1 MRKNSARQGA
11 QEARLSEMLRAL
23 PHNLDAEIATL
34 GSMMI
39 DGAAIER
46 VSEFLTPEDFYRE
59 AHRVIYDALIALS
72 SRSEPVDLVTVS
84 EELQRRG
91 KLEEVGGIA
100 YLTTLIDSVPSAAN
114 VEYYAR
120 IVEEYAIRRRL
131 IEAAQEIIHLATATE
146 EEEPLDISEI
156 ADRAESAVYRVAQRR
171 IGKGFES
178 IRPLLGEAFDRFES
192 FYHERKLVTG
202 LSTGFRELDYITA
215 GLQKSDLIIV
225 AARPSMGKTSLCLNI
240 GEHVALREGKTVAIF
255 SLEMSKQQLV
265 QRMICSQAEVNGH
278 RLRLGMLP
286 ETAWQRIS
294 RAIQDLWNAKIF
306 IDDTPDISA
315 LEMRA
320 KCRRLRAEHGLD
332 LVIVDYLQLMR
343 SHRRSE
349 NRTQEISDIAR
360 ALKGLAREL
369 DVPIIALSQLSRA
382 VEHRENKRPMLSD
395 LRESGSIE
403 AEADVVAFI
412 YRPEYYAMKEA
423 VSSEELEGG
432 APPREEGRVE
442 EAEIIIAK
450 QRNGPTGTVRVGFKP
465 DYARFVPLERYREV
479 EE

>member
-1 MRKNSARQGA
+1 MRRNTERRGG
-11 QEARLSEMLRAL
+11 QEVRMSELLRAL

-34 GSMMI
+34 GALMI
-39 DGAAIER
+39 DGTAVER
-46 VSEFLTPEDFYRE
+46 VIDFLSPEDFYRE
-59 AHRVIYDALIALS
+59 AHRVICDVLIALS
-72 SRSEPVDLVTVS
+72 SRNEPVDLVTVS

-91 KLEEVGGIA
+91 KLEEVGGVA

-114 VEYYAR
+114 VDYYAR

-131 IEAAQEIIHLATATE
+131 IEAAQEIIQIAASNE
-146 EEEPLDISEI
+146 DDEEPLTIADIT
-156 ADRAESAVYRVAQRR
+156 DRAESVVYRVAQRR
-171 IGKGFES
+171 IGKGFEN
-178 IRPLLGEAFDRFES
+178 IRPLLSEAFDRFES
-192 FYHERKLVTG
+192 FYHERRLVTG
-202 LSTGFRELDYITA
+202 LSTGFRELDFITA
-215 GLQKSDLIIV
+215 GLQPSDLIII

-240 GEHVALREGKTVAIF
+240 GEHVALHERKTVAIF
-255 SLEMSKQQLV
+255 SLEMSKGQLV
-265 QRMICSQAEVNGH
+265 QRMICSQAEVNAH

-286 ETAWQRIS
+286 ETAWHKIS
-294 RAIQDLWNAKIF
+294 RAVQDLWEAKIF

-343 SHRRSE
+343 SHRRAE

-369 DVPIIALSQLSRA
+369 NVPIVALSQLSRA

-423 VSSEELEGG
+423 VTSEDMEVG
-432 APPREEGRVE
+432 ALPREEGRVE

-465 DYARFVPLERYREV
+465 DYARFVPLERHRE
-479 EE
+479 E

>member
-1 MRKNSARQGA
+1 MRKNSDRQGGH
-11 QEARLSEMLRAL
+11 EVRMSELLRAL

-39 DGAAIER
+39 DGTAIER
-46 VSEFLTPEDFYRE
+46 VSEFLAPDDFYRE
-59 AHRVIYDALIALS
+59 AHRTIYDALIALS

-91 KLEEVGGIA
+91 KLDEVGGIA
-100 YLTTLIDSVPSAAN
+100 YLTTLMDSVPSAAN
-114 VEYYAR
+114 VDYYAE

-131 IEAAQEIIHLATATE
+131 IEAAQEIIRLAAVSE
-146 EEEPLDISEI
+146 NEEEPLTISNI
-156 ADRAESAVYRVAQRR
+156 TDMAESAIYRVARR
-171 IGKGFES
+171 RLRKGFES
-178 IRPLLGEAFDRFES
+178 IRPLLSEVFDRFDN

-215 GLQKSDLIIV
+215 GLQKSDLVII

-255 SLEMSKQQLV
+255 SLEMSKEQLV
-265 QRMICSQAEVNGH
+265 QRMICSQAEVNAH

-286 ETAWQRIS
+286 DSAWQRL
-294 RAIQDLWNAKIF
+294 AKAVQDLWNAKIF
-306 IDDTPDISA
+306 IDDTPDISV

-320 KCRRLRAEHGLD
+320 KCRRLRAEHDLD

-360 ALKGLAREL
+360 ALKGLAREME
-369 DVPIIALSQLSRA
+369 VPIIALSQLSRA

-412 YRPEYYAMKEA
+412 YRPEYYAMKDA
-423 VSSEELEGG
+423 VSSEDVDGG
-432 APPREEGRVE
+432 TMPREEGRVE

-465 DYARFVPLERYREV
+465 DYARFVPLERHRE
-479 EE
+479 E

>member
-1 MRKNSARQGA
+1 M
-11 QEARLSEMLRAL
+11 SELLRTL

-39 DGAAIER
+39 DGTAIER
-46 VSEFLTPEDFYRE
+46 VSEFLAPEDFYRE
-59 AHRVIYDALIALS
+59 AHRVIFDVLVTLS
-72 SRSEPVDLVTVS
+72 SRNEPADLVTVS

-91 KLEEVGGIA
+91 KLEDVGGVA

-114 VEYYAR
+114 VDYYAS

-131 IEAAQEIIHLATATE
+131 IEAAQEIIHMAAATD
-146 EEEPLDISEI
+146 EEEPLTI
-156 ADRAESAVYRVAQRR
+156 ADVTDRAESAIYRVAQRR

-178 IRPLLGEAFDRFES
+178 IRPLLGEAFDRFEA

-202 LSTGFRELDYITA
+202 LSTGFLELDYVTA
-215 GLQKSDLIIV
+215 GLQPSDLIII

-240 GEHVALREGKTVAIF
+240 GEHVALHEKKTVAIF
-255 SLEMSKQQLV
+255 SLEMSKEQLV
-265 QRMICSQAEVNGH
+265 QRMICSQAEVNAH

-286 ETAWQRIS
+286 ETAWNKIS
-294 RAIQDLWNAKIF
+294 RAIQDLWEAKIF
-306 IDDTPDISA
+306 IDDTPDVSA

-369 DVPIIALSQLSRA
+369 RVPIIALSQLSRA

-423 VSSEELEGG
+423 VSSEDVDAGTM
-432 APPREEGRVE
+432 PREEGRVE

-465 DYARFVPLERYREV
+465 DYARFVPLERYRE
-479 EE
+479 E

>member
-1 MRKNSARQGA
+1 MKKNSDRQGKP
-11 QEARLSEMLRAL
+11 ESRMSELLRAL

-46 VSEFLTPEDFYRE
+46 VSEFLAPDDFYRE
-59 AHRVIYDALIALS
+59 AHHVIYDALIALS
-72 SRSEPVDLVTVS
+72 GRNEPVDLVTLS

-100 YLTTLIDSVPSAAN
+100 YLTTLMDSVPSAAN
-114 VEYYAR
+114 VDYYAQ

-131 IEAAQEIIHLATATE
+131 IEAAQEIIHMAAVTGD
-146 EEEPLDISEI
+146 EEEPLSIGEI

-171 IGKGFES
+171 IGRGFES
-178 IRPLLGEAFDRFES
+178 IRPLLGEAFDRFEA

-202 LSTGFRELDYITA
+202 LSTGFRELDYVTA
-215 GLQKSDLIIV
+215 GLQKSDLVII

-240 GEHVALREGKTVAIF
+240 GEHVALREGRTVAIF
-255 SLEMSKQQLV
+255 SLEMSKEQLV
-265 QRMICSQAEVNGH
+265 QRMICSQAEVNAH

-286 ETAWQRIS
+286 DTAWQRLA
-294 RAIQDLWNAKIF
+294 RAVQELWNARIF
-306 IDDTPDISA
+306 IDDTPDISV

-343 SHRRSE
+343 SHRRAE

-369 DVPIIALSQLSRA
+369 AVPIIALSQLSRA

-423 VSSEELEGG
+423 VSSYDVEAGTM
-432 APPREEGRVE
+432 PREEGRVE
-442 EAEIIIAK
+442 EAEIIVAK

-465 DYARFVPLERYREV
+465 DYARFVPLERHRE
-479 EE
+479 E

>member
-1 MRKNSARQGA
+1 MSD
-11 QEARLSEMLRAL
+11 LLRAL

-39 DGAAIER
+39 DGTAIER
-46 VSEFLTPEDFYRE
+46 VSEFLAPDDFYRE

-72 SRSEPVDLVTVS
+72 SRSEPVDLVTLS

-100 YLTTLIDSVPSAAN
+100 YLTTLMDSVPSAAN
-114 VEYYAR
+114 VDYYAE

-131 IEAAQEIIHLATATE
+131 IEAAQEIIRLAAVSDN
-146 EEEPLDISEI
+146 EEEPLTINHITDM
-156 ADRAESAVYRVAQRR
+156 AESAIYRVARR
-171 IGKGFES
+171 RLRKGFES
-178 IRPLLGEAFDRFES
+178 IRPLLSEVFDRFDA

-215 GLQKSDLIIV
+215 GLQKSDLVII

-240 GEHVALREGKTVAIF
+240 GEHVALHEGKTVAIF
-255 SLEMSKQQLV
+255 SLEMSKEQLV
-265 QRMICSQAEVNGH
+265 QRMICSQAEVNAH

-286 ETAWQRIS
+286 DTAWQRL
-294 RAIQDLWNAKIF
+294 AKAVQDLWNAKIF
-306 IDDTPDISA
+306 IDDTPDISV

-320 KCRRLRAEHGLD
+320 KCRRLRAEHDLD

-360 ALKGLAREL
+360 ALKGLAREM

-412 YRPEYYAMKEA
+412 YRPEYYAMKDA
-423 VSSEELEGG
+423 VSSEEVEGG
-432 APPREEGRVE
+432 TMPREEGRIE

-465 DYARFVPLERYREV
+465 DYARFVPLERHRE
-479 EE
+479 E

>member
-1 MRKNSARQGA
+1 
-11 QEARLSEMLRAL
+11 
-23 PHNLDAEIATL
+23 
-34 GSMMI
+34 
-39 DGAAIER
+39 
-46 VSEFLTPEDFYRE
+46 
-59 AHRVIYDALIALS
+59 
-72 SRSEPVDLVTVS
+72 
-84 EELQRRG
+84 
-91 KLEEVGGIA
+91 
-100 YLTTLIDSVPSAAN
+100 
-114 VEYYAR
+114 
-120 IVEEYAIRRRL
+120 
-131 IEAAQEIIHLATATE
+131 
-146 EEEPLDISEI
+146 
-156 ADRAESAVYRVAQRR
+156 
-171 IGKGFES
+171 
-178 IRPLLGEAFDRFES
+178 LLGEAFDRFEA

-202 LSTGFRELDYITA
+202 LSTGFRELDYVTA
-215 GLQKSDLIIV
+215 GLQKSDLVII

-255 SLEMSKQQLV
+255 SLEMSKEQLV
-265 QRMICSQAEVNGH
+265 QRMICSQAEVNAH

-286 ETAWQRIS
+286 DTAWQRLA
-294 RAIQDLWNAKIF
+294 RAVQELWNARIF
-306 IDDTPDISA
+306 IDDTPDISV

-343 SHRRSE
+343 SHRRAE

-369 DVPIIALSQLSRA
+369 AVPIIALSQLSRA

-423 VSSEELEGG
+423 VSSDDVEAGTM
-432 APPREEGRVE
+432 PREEGRVE
-442 EAEIIIAK
+442 EAEIIVAK

-465 DYARFVPLERYREV
+465 DYARFVPLERHRE
-479 EE
+479 E

>member
-1 MRKNSARQGA
+1 M
-11 QEARLSEMLRAL
+11 SELLRAL

-39 DGAAIER
+39 DGTAIER
-46 VSEFLTPEDFYRE
+46 VSEFLAPDDFYRE
-59 AHRVIYDALIALS
+59 AHRTIYDALIALS

-100 YLTTLIDSVPSAAN
+100 YLTTLMDSVPSAAN
-114 VEYYAR
+114 VDYYAQ

-131 IEAAQEIIHLATATE
+131 IEAAQEIIRLAAISE
-146 EEEPLDISEI
+146 DEEEPLTISNI
-156 ADRAESAVYRVAQRR
+156 TDMAESAIYRVARR
-171 IGKGFES
+171 RLRKGFES
-178 IRPLLGEAFDRFES
+178 IRPLLSEVFDRFDN

-215 GLQKSDLIIV
+215 GLQKSDLVII

-255 SLEMSKQQLV
+255 SLEMSKEQLV
-265 QRMICSQAEVNGH
+265 QRMICSQAEVNAH

-286 ETAWQRIS
+286 DSAWQRL
-294 RAIQDLWNAKIF
+294 AKAVQDLWNAKIF
-306 IDDTPDISA
+306 IDDTPDISV

-320 KCRRLRAEHGLD
+320 KCRRLRAEHDLD

-360 ALKGLAREL
+360 ALKGLAREME
-369 DVPIIALSQLSRA
+369 VPIIALSQLSRA

-412 YRPEYYAMKEA
+412 YRPEYYAMKDA
-423 VSSEELEGG
+423 VSSEDVDGG
-432 APPREEGRVE
+432 TMPREEGRVE

-465 DYARFVPLERYREV
+465 DYARFVPLERHRE
-479 EE
+479 E

>member
-1 MRKNSARQGA
+1 M
-11 QEARLSEMLRAL
+11 SELLRAL

-34 GSMMI
+34 GSMMV
-39 DGAAIER
+39 DGTAIER
-46 VSEFLTPEDFYRE
+46 VSEFLAPDDFYRE
-59 AHRVIYDALIALS
+59 AHKVIFDVLVTLS
-72 SRSEPVDLVTVS
+72 SRSEPADLVTVS

-114 VEYYAR
+114 VDYYAS

-131 IEAAQEIIHLATATE
+131 ISAAQEIIHLAASTD
-146 EEEPLDISEI
+146 EEEPLTIGDVT
-156 ADRAESAVYRVAQRR
+156 DRAESAIYRVAQRR
-171 IGKGFES
+171 IGRGFES
-178 IRPLLGEAFDRFES
+178 IRSLLGEAFDRFEA

-202 LSTGFRELDYITA
+202 LSTGFRELDFITA
-215 GLQKSDLIIV
+215 GLQPSDLIIV

-240 GEHVALREGKTVAIF
+240 GEHVALHEKKTVAIF
-255 SLEMSKQQLV
+255 SLEMSKEQLV
-265 QRMICSQAEVNGH
+265 QRMICSQAEVNAH

-286 ETAWQRIS
+286 ETAWNKIS
-294 RAIQDLWNAKIF
+294 RAIQDLWEAKIF
-306 IDDTPDISA
+306 VDDTPDISA

-332 LVIVDYLQLMR
+332 LVIVDYLQLMH

-369 DVPIIALSQLSRA
+369 RVPIIALSQLSRA
-382 VEHRENKRPMLSD
+382 VEHRENKRPILSD

-423 VSSEELEGG
+423 ISAEGIEAG
-432 APPREEGRVE
+432 TMPREEGRVE

-450 QRNGPTGTVRVGFKP
+450 HRNGPTGPVRVGFKP
-465 DYARFVPLERYREV
+465 DYARFVPLERHRE
-479 EE
+479 E

>member
-1 MRKNSARQGA
+1 M
-11 QEARLSEMLRAL
+11 SELLRAL

-39 DGAAIER
+39 DSTAIER
-46 VSEFLTPEDFYRE
+46 VSEFLAPDDFYRE
-59 AHRVIYDALIALS
+59 AHKVIFDVLVTLS
-72 SRSEPVDLVTVS
+72 SRSEPADLVTVS

-114 VEYYAR
+114 VDYYAS

-131 IEAAQEIIHLATATE
+131 ISAAQEIIHLAVSTD
-146 EEEPLDISEI
+146 EEEPLTIGDVT
-156 ADRAESAVYRVAQRR
+156 DRAESAIYRVAQRR
-171 IGKGFES
+171 IGRGFES
-178 IRPLLGEAFDRFES
+178 IRSLLGEAFDRFEA

-202 LSTGFRELDYITA
+202 LSTGFRELDFITA
-215 GLQKSDLIIV
+215 GLQPSDLIIV

-240 GEHVALREGKTVAIF
+240 GEHVALHEKKTVAIF
-255 SLEMSKQQLV
+255 SLEMSKEQLV
-265 QRMICSQAEVNGH
+265 QRMICSQAEVNAH

-286 ETAWQRIS
+286 ETAWNKIS
-294 RAIQDLWNAKIF
+294 RAIQDLWEAKIF
-306 IDDTPDISA
+306 VDDTPDISA

-332 LVIVDYLQLMR
+332 LVIVDYLQLMH
-343 SHRRSE
+343 SHRRLE
-349 NRTQEISDIAR
+349 NRNQEISDIAR

-369 DVPIIALSQLSRA
+369 RVPIIALSQLSRA
-382 VEHRENKRPMLSD
+382 VEQRESKRPILSD

-423 VSSEELEGG
+423 ISAEGIEAG
-432 APPREEGRVE
+432 TMPREEGRVE

-450 QRNGPTGTVRVGFKP
+450 HRNGPTGSVRVGFKP
-465 DYARFVPLERYREV
+465 DYARFVPLERHRE
-479 EE
+479 E

>member
-1 MRKNSARQGA
+1 M
-11 QEARLSEMLRAL
+11 SELLRAL

-39 DGAAIER
+39 DGSAIER
-46 VSEFLTPEDFYRE
+46 VSEFLTPDDFYRE
-59 AHRVIYDALIALS
+59 AHKVIFDVLVTLS
-72 SRSEPVDLVTVS
+72 SRNEPADLVTVS

-91 KLEEVGGIA
+91 KLEEVGGIP

-114 VEYYAR
+114 VDYYAS

-131 IEAAQEIIHLATATE
+131 IEASQEIIHLAASTD
-146 EEEPLDISEI
+146 EEEPLTIADIT
-156 ADRAESAVYRVAQRR
+156 DRAESAIYRVAQRR

-178 IRPLLGEAFDRFES
+178 IRPLLGEAFDRFEA

-215 GLQKSDLIIV
+215 GLQPSDLVII

-240 GEHVALREGKTVAIF
+240 GEHVALAEKKTVAIF
-255 SLEMSKQQLV
+255 SLEMSKEQLV
-265 QRMICSQAEVNGH
+265 QRMICSQAEVNAH

-286 ETAWQRIS
+286 ETAWQKIS
-294 RAIQDLWNAKIF
+294 RAIQDLWEAKIF
-306 IDDTPDISA
+306 IDDTPDVSA

-369 DVPIIALSQLSRA
+369 RVPIIALSQLSRA

-432 APPREEGRVE
+432 GLPREEGRVE

-465 DYARFVPLERYREV
+465 DYARFVPLERYRE
-479 EE
+479 E

>member
-1 MRKNSARQGA
+1 M
-11 QEARLSEMLRAL
+11 SELLRTL

-39 DGAAIER
+39 DGTAIER
-46 VSEFLTPEDFYRE
+46 VSEFLAPEDFYRE
-59 AHRVIYDALIALS
+59 AHRVIFDVLVTLS
-72 SRSEPVDLVTVS
+72 SRNEPADLVTVS

-91 KLEEVGGIA
+91 KLEDVGGVA

-114 VEYYAR
+114 VDYYAS

-131 IEAAQEIIHLATATE
+131 IEAAQEIIHMAAATD
-146 EEEPLDISEI
+146 EEEPLTI
-156 ADRAESAVYRVAQRR
+156 ADVTDRAESAIYRVAQRR

-178 IRPLLGEAFDRFES
+178 IRPLLGEAFDRFEA

-202 LSTGFRELDYITA
+202 LSTGFRELDYVTA
-215 GLQKSDLIIV
+215 GLQPSDLIII

-240 GEHVALREGKTVAIF
+240 GEHVALHEKKTVAIF
-255 SLEMSKQQLV
+255 SLEMSKEQLV
-265 QRMICSQAEVNGH
+265 QRMICSQAEVNAH

-286 ETAWQRIS
+286 ETAWNKIS
-294 RAIQDLWNAKIF
+294 RAIQDLWEAKIF
-306 IDDTPDISA
+306 IDDTPDVSA

-369 DVPIIALSQLSRA
+369 RVPIIALSQLSRA

-423 VSSEELEGG
+423 VSSEDVDAGTM
-432 APPREEGRVE
+432 PREEGRVE

-465 DYARFVPLERYREV
+465 DYARFVPLERYRE
-479 EE
+479 E

>member
-1 MRKNSARQGA
+1 M
-11 QEARLSEMLRAL
+11 SELLRAL

-34 GSMMI
+34 GALMI
-39 DGAAIER
+39 DGTAVER
-46 VSEFLTPEDFYRE
+46 VIDFLSPEDFYRE
-59 AHRVIYDALIALS
+59 AHRVICDVLIALS
-72 SRSEPVDLVTVS
+72 SRNEPVDLVTVS

-91 KLEEVGGIA
+91 KLEEVGGVA

-114 VEYYAR
+114 VDYYAR

-131 IEAAQEIIHLATATE
+131 IEAAQEIIQIAASNE
-146 EEEPLDISEI
+146 DDEEPLTIADIT
-156 ADRAESAVYRVAQRR
+156 DRAESVVYRVAQRR
-171 IGKGFES
+171 IGKGFEN
-178 IRPLLGEAFDRFES
+178 IRPLLSEAFDRFES
-192 FYHERKLVTG
+192 FYHERRLVTG
-202 LSTGFRELDYITA
+202 LSTGFRELDFITA
-215 GLQKSDLIIV
+215 GLQPSDLIII

-240 GEHVALREGKTVAIF
+240 GEHVALHERKTVAIF
-255 SLEMSKQQLV
+255 SLEMSKGQLV
-265 QRMICSQAEVNGH
+265 QRMICSQAEVNAH

-286 ETAWQRIS
+286 ETAWHKIS
-294 RAIQDLWNAKIF
+294 RAVQDLWEAKIF

-343 SHRRSE
+343 SHRRAE

-369 DVPIIALSQLSRA
+369 NVPIVALSQLSRA

-423 VSSEELEGG
+423 VTSEDMEVG
-432 APPREEGRVE
+432 ALPREEGRVE

-465 DYARFVPLERYREV
+465 DYARFVALERHRE
-479 EE
+479 E

>member
-1 MRKNSARQGA
+1 M
-11 QEARLSEMLRAL
+11 SELLRAL

-39 DGAAIER
+39 DGTAIER
-46 VSEFLTPEDFYRE
+46 VSEFLAPDDFYRE
-59 AHRVIYDALIALS
+59 AHRTIYDALIALS

-100 YLTTLIDSVPSAAN
+100 YLTTLMDSVPSAAN
-114 VEYYAR
+114 VDYYAQ

-131 IEAAQEIIHLATATE
+131 IEAAQEIIRLAAVSE
-146 EEEPLDISEI
+146 DEEEPLTISNI
-156 ADRAESAVYRVAQRR
+156 TDMAESAIYRVARR
-171 IGKGFES
+171 RLRKGFES
-178 IRPLLGEAFDRFES
+178 IRPLLSEVFDRFDN

-215 GLQKSDLIIV
+215 GLQKSDLVII

-240 GEHVALREGKTVAIF
+240 GEHVALHEGKTVAIF
-255 SLEMSKQQLV
+255 SLEMSKEQLV
-265 QRMICSQAEVNGH
+265 QRMICSQAEVNAH

-286 ETAWQRIS
+286 DSAWQRL
-294 RAIQDLWNAKIF
+294 AKAVQDLWNAKIF
-306 IDDTPDISA
+306 IDDTPDISV

-320 KCRRLRAEHGLD
+320 KCRRLRAEHDLD

-360 ALKGLAREL
+360 ALKGLAREME
-369 DVPIIALSQLSRA
+369 VPIIALSQLSRA

-412 YRPEYYAMKEA
+412 YRPEYYAMKDA
-423 VSSEELEGG
+423 VSSEDVDGG
-432 APPREEGRVE
+432 TMPREEGRVE

-465 DYARFVPLERYREV
+465 DYARFVPLERHRE
-479 EE
+479 E

>member
-1 MRKNSARQGA
+1 M
-11 QEARLSEMLRAL
+11 SELLRAL

-34 GSMMI
+34 GSMMV
-39 DGAAIER
+39 DGTAIER
-46 VSEFLTPEDFYRE
+46 VSEFLAPDDFYRE
-59 AHRVIYDALIALS
+59 AHKVIFDVLVTLS
-72 SRSEPVDLVTVS
+72 SRSEPADLVTVS

-114 VEYYAR
+114 VDYYAS

-131 IEAAQEIIHLATATE
+131 ISAAQEIIHLAVSTD
-146 EEEPLDISEI
+146 EEEPLTIGDVT
-156 ADRAESAVYRVAQRR
+156 DRAESAIYRVAQRR
-171 IGKGFES
+171 IGRGFES
-178 IRPLLGEAFDRFES
+178 IRSLLGEAFDRFEA

-202 LSTGFRELDYITA
+202 LSTGFRELDFITA
-215 GLQKSDLIIV
+215 GLQPSDLIIV

-240 GEHVALREGKTVAIF
+240 GEHVALHEKKTVAIF
-255 SLEMSKQQLV
+255 SLEMSKEQLV
-265 QRMICSQAEVNGH
+265 QRMICSQAEVNAH

-286 ETAWQRIS
+286 ETAWNKIS
-294 RAIQDLWNAKIF
+294 RAIQDLWEAKIF
-306 IDDTPDISA
+306 VDDTPDISA

-332 LVIVDYLQLMR
+332 LVIVDYLQLMH
-343 SHRRSE
+343 SHRRLE
-349 NRTQEISDIAR
+349 NRNQEISDIAR

-369 DVPIIALSQLSRA
+369 RVPIIALSQLSRA
-382 VEHRENKRPMLSD
+382 VEQRESKRPILSD

-423 VSSEELEGG
+423 ISAEGIEAG
-432 APPREEGRVE
+432 TMPREEGRVE

-450 QRNGPTGTVRVGFKP
+450 HRNGPTGSVRVGFKP
-465 DYARFVPLERYREV
+465 DYARFVPLERHRE
-479 EE
+479 E

>member
-1 MRKNSARQGA
+1 M
-11 QEARLSEMLRAL
+11 SELLRAL

-39 DGAAIER
+39 DGTAIER
-46 VSEFLTPEDFYRE
+46 VSEFLAPDDFYRE
-59 AHRVIYDALIALS
+59 AHRTIYDALIALS

-100 YLTTLIDSVPSAAN
+100 YLTTLMDSVPSAAN
-114 VEYYAR
+114 VDYYAQ

-131 IEAAQEIIHLATATE
+131 IEAAQEIIRLAAVSE
-146 EEEPLDISEI
+146 NEEEPLTISNI
-156 ADRAESAVYRVAQRR
+156 TDMAESAIYRVARR
-171 IGKGFES
+171 RLRKGFES
-178 IRPLLGEAFDRFES
+178 IRPLLSEVFDRFDN

-215 GLQKSDLIIV
+215 GLQKSDLVII

-240 GEHVALREGKTVAIF
+240 GEHVALHEGKTVAIF
-255 SLEMSKQQLV
+255 SLEMSKEQLV
-265 QRMICSQAEVNGH
+265 QRMICSQAEVNAH

-286 ETAWQRIS
+286 DSAWQRL
-294 RAIQDLWNAKIF
+294 AKAVQDLWNAKIF
-306 IDDTPDISA
+306 IDDTPDISV

-320 KCRRLRAEHGLD
+320 KCRRLRAEHDLD

-360 ALKGLAREL
+360 ALKGLAREME
-369 DVPIIALSQLSRA
+369 VPIIALSQLSRA

-412 YRPEYYAMKEA
+412 YRPEYYAMKDA
-423 VSSEELEGG
+423 VSSEDVDGG
-432 APPREEGRVE
+432 TMPREEGRVE

-465 DYARFVPLERYREV
+465 DYARFVPLERHRE
-479 EE
+479 E

>member
-1 MRKNSARQGA
+1 MSD
-11 QEARLSEMLRAL
+11 LLRAL

-39 DGAAIER
+39 DGTAIER
-46 VSEFLTPEDFYRE
+46 VSEFLAPDDFYRE

-72 SRSEPVDLVTVS
+72 SRNEPVDLVTLS

-100 YLTTLIDSVPSAAN
+100 YLTTLLDSVPSAAN
-114 VEYYAR
+114 VDYYAE

-131 IEAAQEIIHLATATE
+131 IEAAQEIIRLAAVSDN
-146 EEEPLDISEI
+146 EEEPLTINHITDM
-156 ADRAESAVYRVAQRR
+156 AESAIYRVARR
-171 IGKGFES
+171 RLRKGFES
-178 IRPLLGEAFDRFES
+178 IRPLLSEVFDRFDA

-215 GLQKSDLIIV
+215 GLQKSDLVII

-240 GEHVALREGKTVAIF
+240 GEHVALHEGKTVAIF
-255 SLEMSKQQLV
+255 SLEMSKEQLV
-265 QRMICSQAEVNGH
+265 QRMICSQAEVNAH

-286 ETAWQRIS
+286 DTAWQRL
-294 RAIQDLWNAKIF
+294 AKAVQDLWNAKIF
-306 IDDTPDISA
+306 IDDTPDISV

-320 KCRRLRAEHGLD
+320 KCRRLRAEHDLD

-360 ALKGLAREL
+360 ALKGLAREM

-412 YRPEYYAMKEA
+412 YRPEYYAMKDA
-423 VSSEELEGG
+423 VSSEEVEGG
-432 APPREEGRVE
+432 TMPREEGRIE

-465 DYARFVPLERYREV
+465 DYARFVPLERHRE
-479 EE
+479 E

>member
-1 MRKNSARQGA
+1 M
-11 QEARLSEMLRAL
+11 SELLRAL

-39 DGAAIER
+39 DGTAIER
-46 VSEFLTPEDFYRE
+46 VSEFLAPDDFYRE
-59 AHRVIYDALIALS
+59 AHRTIYDALIALS

-100 YLTTLIDSVPSAAN
+100 YLTTLMDSVPSAAN
-114 VEYYAR
+114 VDYYAQ

-131 IEAAQEIIHLATATE
+131 IEAAQEIIRLAAVSDN
-146 EEEPLDISEI
+146 EEEPLTISNI
-156 ADRAESAVYRVAQRR
+156 TDMAESAIYRVARR
-171 IGKGFES
+171 RLRKGFES
-178 IRPLLGEAFDRFES
+178 IRPLLSEVFDRFDN

-215 GLQKSDLIIV
+215 GLQKSDLVII

-240 GEHVALREGKTVAIF
+240 GEHVALHEGKTVAIF
-255 SLEMSKQQLV
+255 SLEMSKEQLV
-265 QRMICSQAEVNGH
+265 QRMICSQAEVNAH

-286 ETAWQRIS
+286 DSAWQRL
-294 RAIQDLWNAKIF
+294 AKAVQDLWNAKIF
-306 IDDTPDISA
+306 IDDTPDISV

-320 KCRRLRAEHGLD
+320 KCRRLRAEHDLD

-360 ALKGLAREL
+360 ALKGLAREME
-369 DVPIIALSQLSRA
+369 VPIIALSQLSRA

-412 YRPEYYAMKEA
+412 YRPEYYAMKDA
-423 VSSEELEGG
+423 VSSEDVDGG
-432 APPREEGRVE
+432 TMPREEGRVE

-465 DYARFVPLERYREV
+465 DYARFVPLERHRE
-479 EE
+479 E

>member
-1 MRKNSARQGA
+1 M
-11 QEARLSEMLRAL
+11 SELLRAL

-34 GSMMI
+34 GALMI
-39 DGAAIER
+39 DGTAVER
-46 VSEFLTPEDFYRE
+46 VIDFLSPEDFYRE
-59 AHRVIYDALIALS
+59 AHRVICDVLIALS
-72 SRSEPVDLVTVS
+72 SRNEPVDLVTVS

-91 KLEEVGGIA
+91 KLEEVGGVA

-114 VEYYAR
+114 VDYYAR

-131 IEAAQEIIHLATATE
+131 IEAAQEIIQIAASNE
-146 EEEPLDISEI
+146 DDEEPLTIADIT
-156 ADRAESAVYRVAQRR
+156 DRAESVVYRVAQRR
-171 IGKGFES
+171 IGKGFEN
-178 IRPLLGEAFDRFES
+178 IRPLLSEAFDRFES
-192 FYHERKLVTG
+192 FYHERRLVTG
-202 LSTGFRELDYITA
+202 LSTGFRELDFITA
-215 GLQKSDLIIV
+215 GLQPSDLIII

-240 GEHVALREGKTVAIF
+240 GEHVALHERKTVAIF
-255 SLEMSKQQLV
+255 SLEMSKGQLV
-265 QRMICSQAEVNGH
+265 QRMICSQAEVNAH

-286 ETAWQRIS
+286 ETAWHKIS
-294 RAIQDLWNAKIF
+294 RAVQDLWEAKIF

-343 SHRRSE
+343 SHRRAE

-369 DVPIIALSQLSRA
+369 NVPIVALSQLSRA

-423 VSSEELEGG
+423 VTSEDMEVG
-432 APPREEGRVE
+432 ALPREEGRVE

-465 DYARFVPLERYREV
+465 DYARFVPLERHRE
-479 EE
+479 E

>member
-1 MRKNSARQGA
+1 M
-11 QEARLSEMLRAL
+11 SELLRTL
-23 PHNLDAEIATL
+23 PHNIEAEIAAL
-34 GSMMI
+34 GSVMI
-39 DGAAIER
+39 DNTALER
-46 VSEFLTPEDFYRE
+46 ISDFLQPDDFYRE
-59 AHRVIYDALIALS
+59 AHRIIYDAMLTLAN
-72 SRSEPVDLVTVS
+72 RSEPLDLVTVS
-84 EELQRRG
+84 EELHRRG

-114 VEYYAR
+114 AEYYAH
-120 IVEEYAIRRRL
+120 IVEEHAIRRRL
-131 IEAAQEIIHLATATE
+131 IGAAQEIIHLAATAGD
-146 EEEPLDISEI
+146 EEEPLPISEI
-156 ADRAESAVYRVAQRR
+156 VDRAEGTIYRVAQRR

-178 IRPLLGEAFDRFES
+178 IRPLLDSAFERFDT
-192 FYHERKLVTG
+192 FYYERKLVTG
-202 LSTGFRELDYITA
+202 LSTGFRDLDYVTA
-215 GLQKSDLIIV
+215 GLQKSDLIII

-240 GEHVALREGKTVAIF
+240 GEHVAIREGKTVAIF
-255 SLEMSKQQLV
+255 SLEMSKEQLV
-265 QRMICSQAEVNGH
+265 QRMICSQAEVNAH

-286 ETAWQRIS
+286 ETAWQKIS
-294 RAIQDLWNAKIF
+294 RAIQDLWDAKIF
-306 IDDTPDISA
+306 IDDTPDISV

-320 KCRRLRAEHGLD
+320 KCRRLRAEHDLH

-343 SHRRSE
+343 SHRRAE

-423 VSSEELEGG
+423 VSSEELDTGTK
-432 APPREEGRVE
+432 PREEGRVE

-465 DYARFVPLERYREV
+465 DYARFVPLERYRE
-479 EE
+479 EEP